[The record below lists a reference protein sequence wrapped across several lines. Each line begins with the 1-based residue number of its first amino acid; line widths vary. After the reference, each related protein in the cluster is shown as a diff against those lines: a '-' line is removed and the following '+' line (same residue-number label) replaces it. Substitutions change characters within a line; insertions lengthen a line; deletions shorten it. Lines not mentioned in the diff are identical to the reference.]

1 MINAATFFLI
11 TIEKKKE
18 MAIVQGQYRE
28 QRGHTK
34 EKNTVHQSFPSYG
47 LSKMFRFESKNDQSP
62 TRDGNK
68 TYALFVQL
76 PTKLFSY

>member
-1 MINAATFFLI
+1 
-11 TIEKKKE
+11 

-34 EKNTVHQSFPSYG
+34 EKNTVHQSFPSYA

-62 TRDGNK
+62 NRDGNK
-68 TYALFVQL
+68 TYALFV
-76 PTKLFSY
+76 